1 MIVLTDFLSL
11 DNLLHLLNVNGMLE
25 GRGEQ
30 KIEGQYEPRNLK
42 FRTRPGHRRAKEIL
56 IRNELI

>member
-11 DNLLHLLNVNGMLE
+11 DDLLHLLNANGMLE

-30 KIEGQYEPRNLK
+30 KIEGQDEPRNLK
-42 FRTRPGHRRAKEIL
+42 FRTRLGRRRAKEIL
-56 IRNELI
+56 ISNKLL